1 MSSESDTARTTV
13 RTYVPEYQKSE
24 WKRHAEE
31 LGMSQAEFV
40 RTMVQAGRSGFEFEG
55 MSGQGPSKAVENHQ
69 PDVTPGGNGL
79 EDQVVELLES
89 ESHLSWDELVAGLT
103 DDIEDRLDATL
114 GELQQENRIQYSGR
128 HGGYTV
134 VGDGD

>member
-1 MSSESDTARTTV
+1 MSSESADERTAV

-24 WKRHAEE
+24 WKRHADE

-40 RTMVQAGRSGFEFEG
+40 RTMVQAGRRGFEFGGVSENEG
-55 MSGQGPSKAVENHQ
+55 SNPAEARS
-69 PDVTPGGNGL
+69 PGASPGENGL
-79 EDQVVELLES
+79 EDRVLELLES

-103 DDIEDRLDATL
+103 DDIEDRLDETL
-114 GELQQENRIQYSGR
+114 GELQQHNRIQYSGR

>member
-1 MSSESDTARTTV
+1 MDSEQDTGRTAV

-24 WKRHAEE
+24 WKRHADE

-40 RTMVQAGRSGFEFEG
+40 RTMVQAGRRGFEFEG
-55 MSGQGPSKAVENHQ
+55 MSDQSSSKPAEDHS
-69 PDVTPGGNGL
+69 PDVTPGVDGL
-79 EDQVVELLES
+79 ERQVLELLES
-89 ESHLSWDELVAGLT
+89 GSHLSWEELVAGLT
-103 DDIEDRLDATL
+103 DDIEDRLDETL

-134 VGDGD
+134 VGDGE

>member
-1 MSSESDTARTTV
+1 MNAESDTTRTAV
-13 RTYVPEYQKSE
+13 RTYVPEYQKTE

-55 MSGQGPSKAVENHQ
+55 LSESTRSSPAEPPSG
-69 PDVTPGGNGL
+69 DVTPGGNGL
-79 EDQVVELLES
+79 ESRVLELLES
-89 ESHLSWDELVAGLT
+89 ESHLSWEELVAGLT
-103 DDIEDRLDATL
+103 DDIEDRLDETL
-114 GELQQENRIQYSGR
+114 GELQRDNRIQYSGR